1 NRTGRKGKISVGQG
15 KIRIENLNKTFV
27 TRRQTIQ
34 AVKDVN
40 MSIEEGEFVSLI
52 GPSGCGK
59 STIIRMIDDLIK
71 PTSGK
76 IYVDQVEL
84 TEYKRIPAE
93 INKKIGFI
101 FQLPNLL
108 PWLTVRENVCFPLKV
123 YKMRN
128 AASER
133 YADEL
138 IEMAGLKEY
147 KDAYPSE
154 ISGGVT
160 QRIGVIRALVHKPE
174 IVFMDEP
181 FGALDTMMREQLD
194 MEILKICRSMKKTV
208 IFITH
213 DVEEAVLLSDRIY
226 VMGTNPG
233 RIVKEVKIELEKERT
248 LSMLTEEKFQKYCSE
263 LTGYIGKID
272 LSKIV

>member
-1 NRTGRKGKISVGQG
+1 MENER
-15 KIRIENLNKTFV
+15 IRVENLNKIFE
-27 TRRQTIQ
+27 TRRQVIH

-40 MSIEEGEFVSLI
+40 MSIAQDEIVSLI

-59 STIIRMIDDLIK
+59 STIIRMIDDLVK
-71 PTSGK
+71 PSSGK
-76 IYVDQVEL
+76 IFVDGVEI
-84 TEYKRIPAE
+84 TAYKRIPKD
-93 INKKIGFI
+93 INRKIGFI
-101 FQLPNLL
+101 FQIPNLL
-108 PWLTVRENVCFPLKV
+108 PWLTVRENVRFPLKI
-123 YKMRN
+123 YKI
-128 AASER
+128 ADKDSED
-133 YADEL
+133 YVDEL
-138 IEMAGLKEY
+138 MEIAGLTEY
-147 KDAYPSE
+147 KDAYPAE
-154 ISGGVT
+154 ISGGVA
-160 QRIGVIRALVHKPE
+160 QRIGVMRALVHKPE

-194 MEILKICRSMKKTV
+194 MEILNICKKMRKTV

-233 RIVKEVKIELEKERT
+233 RIIEEVKLDFEGERT
-248 LSMLTEEKFQKYCSE
+248 LALLGEEKFRYYCHE

>member
-1 NRTGRKGKISVGQG
+1 MENER
-15 KIRIENLNKTFV
+15 IRVENLNKIFE
-27 TRRQTIQ
+27 TRRQVIH

-40 MSIEEGEFVSLI
+40 MSIAQDEIVSLI

-59 STIIRMIDDLIK
+59 STIIRMIDDLVK
-71 PTSGK
+71 PSSGK
-76 IYVDQVEL
+76 IFVDGVEI
-84 TEYKRIPAE
+84 TAYKRIPKD
-93 INKKIGFI
+93 INRKIGFI
-101 FQLPNLL
+101 FQIPNLL
-108 PWLTVRENVCFPLKV
+108 PWLTVRENVRFPLKI
-123 YKMRN
+123 YKI
-128 AASER
+128 ADKDSED
-133 YADEL
+133 YVDEL
-138 IEMAGLKEY
+138 MEIAGLTEY
-147 KDAYPSE
+147 KDAYPAE
-154 ISGGVT
+154 ISGGVA
-160 QRIGVIRALVHKPE
+160 QRIGVMRALVHKPE

-194 MEILKICRSMKKTV
+194 MEILNICKKMRKTV

-233 RIVKEVKIELEKERT
+233 RIIEEVKLDFEGERT
-248 LSMLTEEKFQKYCSE
+248 LALLGEEKFRDYCHE

>member
-1 NRTGRKGKISVGQG
+1 MGNER
-15 KIRIENLNKTFV
+15 IRIENLNKVFE
-27 TRRQTIQ
+27 TRRQIIH

-40 MSIEEGEFVSLI
+40 LSIEEGEIVSLI

-76 IYVDQVEL
+76 IFVDE
-84 TEYKRIPAE
+84 TEITAYKRIPRD
-93 INKKIGFI
+93 INRKIGFI
-101 FQLPNLL
+101 FQIPNLL
-108 PWLTVRENVCFPLKV
+108 PWLTVRENVRFPLKI
-123 YKMRN
+123 YGMLNEK
-128 AASER
+128 SEA
-133 YADEL
+133 YVDEL
-138 IEMAGLKEY
+138 MEIAGLTEY
-147 KDAYPSE
+147 KDAYPAE
-154 ISGGVT
+154 ISGGVA
-160 QRIGVIRALVHKPE
+160 QRIGVMRALVHKPE

-194 MEILKICRSMKKTV
+194 MEILHICKSMKKTV

-213 DVEEAVLLSDRIY
+213 DVEEAVLLSDRVY

-233 RIVKEVKIELEKERT
+233 RIVKEVKLEFGRERT
-248 LSMLTEEKFQKYCSE
+248 LDMLTEEKFLDYCHE

>member
-1 NRTGRKGKISVGQG
+1 MENER
-15 KIRIENLNKTFV
+15 IRIENLSKVFK
-27 TRRQTIQ
+27 TRRQVIH

-40 MSIEEGEFVSLI
+40 LSVGEGEIVSLI

-76 IYVDQVEL
+76 IFVDGVEI
-84 TEYKRIPAE
+84 TGYKRIPKD
-93 INKKIGFI
+93 INRKIGFI
-101 FQLPNLL
+101 FQIPNLL
-108 PWLTVRENVCFPLKV
+108 PWLTVRENVAFPLKI
-123 YKMRN
+123 YKMQN
-128 AASER
+128 AEFEA
-133 YADEL
+133 YVDEL
-138 IEMAGLKEY
+138 MEIGGLTEY
-147 KDAYPSE
+147 KDAYPVE
-154 ISGGVT
+154 ISGGVA
-160 QRIGVIRALVHKPE
+160 QRIGVMRALVHKPE

-194 MEILKICRSMKKTV
+194 MEILNICKTMRKTV
-208 IFITH
+208 VFITH

-233 RIVKEVKIELEKERT
+233 RIVKEVKMDFDGPRT
-248 LSMLTEEKFQKYCSE
+248 LSLLTEEKFRDYCHE
-263 LTGYIGKID
+263 LTGYIGKVD

>member
-1 NRTGRKGKISVGQG
+1 MENE
-15 KIRIENLNKTFV
+15 KIRVENLNKIFK
-27 TRRQTIQ
+27 TRRQIIH

-40 MSIEEGEFVSLI
+40 LNIAEGEIVSLI

-76 IYVDQVEL
+76 IFVDRVEI
-84 TEYKRIPAE
+84 TAYKRIPKD
-93 INKKIGFI
+93 INRKIGFI
-101 FQLPNLL
+101 FQLPNML
-108 PWLTVRENVCFPLKV
+108 PWLTVRDNIRFPLKI
-123 YKMRN
+123 YGLIDKE
-128 AASER
+128 SEA
-133 YADEL
+133 YVDEL
-138 IEMAGLKEY
+138 MKIAGLTEY
-147 KDAYPSE
+147 KDAYPAE
-154 ISGGVT
+154 ISGGVA
-160 QRIGVIRALVHKPE
+160 QRAGVMRALVHKPE

-194 MEILKICRSMKKTV
+194 MEILNICKSMKKTV

-213 DVEEAVLLSDRIY
+213 DVEEAVLISDRVY

-233 RIVKEVKIELEKERT
+233 RIVKEVKLDFGEKARN
-248 LSMLTEEKFQKYCSE
+248 LSLLTEEKFLDYCQE